1 MKNKL
6 IATLIATGMAV
17 TTGAAFAG
25 ENCPKGGFGKHGG
38 MHARM
43 YKNLDLTKQQD
54 QQIKE
59 ILEKARPNKAE
70 HRGNRQAHFQAKHQL
85 IQSANLDEDKL
96 NQLAEQ
102 TAEQVKQRFIKRVK
116 TQHQIWQILTPEQR
130 QKVIERQNK
139 HMEKRGKHGQHN
151 GKSS

>member
-6 IATLIATGMAV
+6 ITILLATGLAV

-25 ENCPKGGFGKHGG
+25 ENCQNGGFGKHGG
-38 MHARM
+38 MPMKM
-43 YKNLDLTKQQD
+43 YKHLDLTKQQD
-54 QQIKE
+54 QQLKE

-70 HRGNRQAHFQAKHQL
+70 HRANRQAHMQARQQL
-85 IQSANLDEDKL
+85 IQSENLDENAL

-130 QKVIERQNK
+130 QEVIKRQNK
-139 HMEKRGKHGQHN
+139 RMEKRGNHGQHN
-151 GKSS
+151 KKSS

>member
-6 IATLIATGMAV
+6 IATLLATGIAV

-25 ENCPKGGFGKHGG
+25 ENCQNGGFGKHGG
-38 MHARM
+38 MPIKM
-43 YKNLDLTKQQD
+43 YKHLDLTKQQD

-70 HRGNRQAHFQAKHQL
+70 HRANRQAHMQAMQQL
-85 IQSANLDEDKL
+85 IQSENLDENAL

-130 QKVIERQNK
+130 QKVIKRQNR
-139 HMEKRGKHGQHN
+139 HMEKRGKHGQHD